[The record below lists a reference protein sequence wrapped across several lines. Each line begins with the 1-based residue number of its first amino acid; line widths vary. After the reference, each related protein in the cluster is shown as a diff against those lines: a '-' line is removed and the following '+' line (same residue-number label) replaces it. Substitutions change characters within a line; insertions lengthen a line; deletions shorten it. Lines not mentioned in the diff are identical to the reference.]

1 MSSTKEES
9 ASKKAP
15 WKIKFTNSKKKSKEE
30 SEVSESE
37 EEEKVKQI
45 KDKKRK
51 TGQASD
57 PLAIV
62 NCTACARQ
70 INPARDSVLRK
81 HPDLSVLICKKCW
94 SFYHSGEVTKDEDG
108 LDEQCRWCGEGGKLI
123 GCDYCHNVFCKSC
136 ILRNFGRAELS
147 VILDDSD
154 DNAKWKCYVCDKDKL
169 NPLVNHCDELF
180 KKVAEDRKSRE
191 AAAATR
197 DPKKSNGVEK
207 RSTSANNGNELEFKI
222 NPSDLTETVTRL
234 NLTTGCFQS
243 VLNAVSLNLKHENE
257 DSEASSSSVDMETKL
272 RSAKTL
278 TKGLKSYLKSLNE
291 IIKPQNKSHSQSK
304 KKKSSKIKPLK
315 VNLSDLS
322 DYSDVSSDS
331 SKCKNQKNLKS
342 AVSKLT
348 VKSCKPNP
356 SLLSS
361 DEASNTIKNNKEP
374 KIAAGNDVS
383 DDDVSSINQISITS
397 SDDDKSLFKT
407 NVEPL
412 IKKTSISSI
421 DKRISDDG
429 KLSNGNG
436 TSICDNISDDESLL
450 KSKTSSDCDEPSI
463 KKKSKSSI
471 DDKVFDDEE
480 PSVKKEST
488 SNPDSVKKYKTDM
501 SQKCSNEETFGEDT
515 ETDIKHSEKKS
526 RKKSVHKKLTYKKKE
541 GRDSCLDENND
552 KNSDMKI
559 YLKTQE
565 SNDDDDDGD
574 DDDDDDIKMGG
585 DAKER
590 KRKRGKDDSSDFS
603 VKMSKKKQKSKDMEK
618 ADNNE
623 NQEQESIFEGGENL
637 ECNLEEIT
645 EKIPTEDLFPG
656 KKKDFYISDISSDD
670 EKSVTENSKLNP
682 HKNVHAL
689 SENDNENKAAQLD
702 LLKELEDELCFEK
715 DKTSDCASETD
726 VKGGD
731 ISLFDEGVDVDA
743 SSDDSDME
751 NYFQEEI
758 KNDDDTDSSLTDA
771 KNKTE
776 KSRPDK
782 KLKSKSTEKLKGKKV
797 EKFKTKKT
805 VEREEIKAETSKDY
819 NGYYNDD
826 DISSSDLI
834 MSSSSGDD
842 FIPEKSRKRVRVTK
856 KVKAGNKS
864 MTNCGSES
872 ESDSDFDYKKS
883 KRDLRKDLKAEK
895 ESKKKVKERRKAKKE
910 ADDDDSDSD
919 KSQKDKKG
927 NGKKKTAESDS
938 EESQSSKKGM
948 KNGKDAKKS
957 KKKGD
962 KSESE
967 DSDLTENGKKSAR
980 NVRDKKK
987 SDSDDS
993 DDLGKEIDK
1002 LEKGNETLE
1011 KKAKKK
1017 KNNDNEEEEEKDDKK
1032 KDKCKKENGKKSK
1045 GKSKSKGTGESSSSD
1060 DGKADKDQSDEDSDD
1075 EVTIKK
1081 CLPMPKLEGESQDEN
1096 EQAKKDLLADLD
1108 DDDDGDESSTVD
1120 EDSDDA
1126 PKKKTGKK
1134 NKSKAKTVKEEDC
1147 SDSDFEPVKKKR
1159 VRSSLLDEKI
1169 SESDSDEDKPKNK
1182 RKQKGGSDE
1191 DFDPEDDS
1199 DDSGVIKKKRKKKKK
1214 SSSSE
1219 EENTDTDEDNK
1230 KKKRKRIKRPKNS
1243 SDEGAEEDDDDE
1255 KDSPTKG
1262 GRKKIRKVM
1271 SDKKVTDETKAA
1283 AKAEEERR
1291 RRVAE
1296 LQKKFN
1302 IVTVEDESSLT
1313 KCPITTKLVLE
1324 SDKEGN
1330 PLVEV
1335 VKYLIKKLKP
1345 HQVEAVQ
1352 FMWSCCIESL
1362 KRLKKEEGSGCIL
1375 AHCMGLGKTLSV
1387 VSFIHT
1393 VISASEYTNMH
1404 TCLIVSPLNTVLN
1417 WRNECSMWL
1426 REKDRMDIYELS
1438 SVKDNHARSR
1448 YLREWQ
1454 RDGGILI
1461 IGYEMYRNLTNTGRV
1476 RNKKLRK
1483 VFEET
1488 LVNPGPDLVVCDEGH
1503 ILKNEQSAISQAMN
1517 KIKTKRRIVL
1527 TGTPLQ
1533 NNLNEYH
1540 CMLSFVKPKLLG
1552 TRKEFLNRFVN
1563 PITNGQCSDSTQH
1576 DVRVMKRR
1584 AHVLHEMLAGC
1595 VQRKDYSALT
1605 KFLPPKLEY
1614 VISVRLAPVQMTLY
1628 EKYLETS
1635 GQGVGGTIITRGGRL
1650 FQDYQALSKI
1660 WTHPWVLKLSEIR
1673 QEAKAKYDE
1682 EEEEEDEL
1690 SNDSFIDDS
1699 TSDEGSTST
1708 DDKSDDSIIMKGDSD
1723 SDVPRTRRTRGAVK
1737 KDSKN
1742 KKQKE
1747 EQPSTSKG
1755 KTEEKD
1761 EVVNTWKTRS
1771 RGGGGDNDKL
1781 LPGLNEPET
1790 PGPISN
1796 EWWAEYLKEE
1806 DKYRLE
1812 LSGKLTLLFKILQM
1826 CEEIGDKV
1834 LVFSQSLLSLDI
1846 IEDFLDSIDRKFQE
1860 EAETKTEE
1868 EKVNTFGK
1876 CWTKGADYFRMD
1888 GSTSVSLRQSW
1899 AEHFNNP
1906 ENYRARLFVISTKAG
1921 GLGINLV
1928 GANRA
1933 IIFDASWN
1941 PSHDI
1946 QSIFRVY
1953 RFGQVKP
1960 VYIYRFLAQGTMEE
1974 KIYERQVT
1982 KQSLSQ
1988 RVVDE
1993 HQIERHFTS
2002 SDLQALYAF
2011 TPDRL
2016 DDPNHVEKTPVL
2028 PKDTLL
2034 AELLKNQKEWI
2045 VSYHEHDSLLENKVD
2060 ETLTEEERKS
2070 AWEEY
2075 EVDKDRQPVV
2085 NRAPMMNPMY
2095 SSMMGGA
2102 SYNPQMNS
2110 IQQRAFSAENVS
2122 QVVQLVRSKF
2132 PQLTGDMFQAQV
2144 QNIIMQ
2150 QIIQYQQQQEQEIAA
2165 RQRQEMERLRMIQ
2178 SQVASREK
2186 QYNQANAFGVQP
2198 WAGAGNKLNYTSL
2211 LGQPARP
2218 TMASSNMESI
2228 IRDSLTTKP
2237 TEKTPSKNPP
2247 TVVDLSKS

>member
-1 MSSTKEES
+1 
-9 ASKKAP
+9 
-15 WKIKFTNSKKKSKEE
+15 
-30 SEVSESE
+30 
-37 EEEKVKQI
+37 
-45 KDKKRK
+45 
-51 TGQASD
+51 
-57 PLAIV
+57 
-62 NCTACARQ
+62 
-70 INPARDSVLRK
+70 
-81 HPDLSVLICKKCW
+81 SVLICKKCW

-136 ILRNFGRAELS
+136 ILRNFGRSELS

-154 DNAKWKCYVCDKDKL
+154 DCAKWKCYVCDKDKL
-169 NPLVNHCDELF
+169 KPLVNHCDELF

-191 AAAATR
+191 AAATR
-197 DPKKSNGVEK
+197 DQKKSNGVEK
-207 RSTSANNGNELEFKI
+207 KSTSANN
-222 NPSDLTETVTRL
+222 
-234 NLTTGCFQS
+234 
-243 VLNAVSLNLKHENE
+243 
-257 DSEASSSSVDMETKL
+257 
-272 RSAKTL
+272 
-278 TKGLKSYLKSLNE
+278 
-291 IIKPQNKSHSQSK
+291 
-304 KKKSSKIKPLK
+304 
-315 VNLSDLS
+315 
-322 DYSDVSSDS
+322 
-331 SKCKNQKNLKS
+331 
-342 AVSKLT
+342 
-348 VKSCKPNP
+348 VK
-356 SLLSS
+356 
-361 DEASNTIKNNKEP
+361 
-374 KIAAGNDVS
+374 AG
-383 DDDVSSINQISITS
+383 
-397 SDDDKSLFKT
+397 K
-407 NVEPL
+407 
-412 IKKTSISSI
+412 
-421 DKRISDDG
+421 
-429 KLSNGNG
+429 
-436 TSICDNISDDESLL
+436 
-450 KSKTSSDCDEPSI
+450 KSKT
-463 KKKSKSSI
+463 
-471 DDKVFDDEE
+471 
-480 PSVKKEST
+480 
-488 SNPDSVKKYKTDM
+488 
-501 SQKCSNEETFGEDT
+501 
-515 ETDIKHSEKKS
+515 
-526 RKKSVHKKLTYKKKE
+526 
-541 GRDSCLDENND
+541 
-552 KNSDMKI
+552 NS
-559 YLKTQE
+559 
-565 SNDDDDDGD
+565 
-574 DDDDDDIKMGG
+574 
-585 DAKER
+585 
-590 KRKRGKDDSSDFS
+590 
-603 VKMSKKKQKSKDMEK
+603 
-618 ADNNE
+618 
-623 NQEQESIFEGGENL
+623 
-637 ECNLEEIT
+637 
-645 EKIPTEDLFPG
+645 
-656 KKKDFYISDISSDD
+656 
-670 EKSVTENSKLNP
+670 
-682 HKNVHAL
+682 
-689 SENDNENKAAQLD
+689 
-702 LLKELEDELCFEK
+702 
-715 DKTSDCASETD
+715 
-726 VKGGD
+726 
-731 ISLFDEGVDVDA
+731 
-743 SSDDSDME
+743 
-751 NYFQEEI
+751 
-758 KNDDDTDSSLTDA
+758 
-771 KNKTE
+771 
-776 KSRPDK
+776 
-782 KLKSKSTEKLKGKKV
+782 
-797 EKFKTKKT
+797 
-805 VEREEIKAETSKDY
+805 
-819 NGYYNDD
+819 
-826 DISSSDLI
+826 
-834 MSSSSGDD
+834 
-842 FIPEKSRKRVRVTK
+842 
-856 KVKAGNKS
+856 
-864 MTNCGSES
+864 GSES

-883 KRDLRKDLKAEK
+883 KKDLRKDLQAEK
-895 ESKKKVKERRKAKKE
+895 EAKKNAKERRKAKEE
-910 ADDDDSDSD
+910 ADDDSDSD
-919 KSQKDKKG
+919 KSQKDKR
-927 NGKKKTAESDS
+927 GKKKAAESDS
-938 EESQSSKKGM
+938 EDSQKSRKG
-948 KNGKDAKKS
+948 KENGKDAKQS

-962 KSESE
+962 ESESE
-967 DSDLTENGKKSAR
+967 DSDLTENGKKFAR
-980 NVRDKKK
+980 NGKDKKK
-987 SDSDDS
+987 SDLDDS
-993 DDLGKEIDK
+993 DDLDKEIDR

-1017 KNNDNEEEEEKDDKK
+1017 KKEEEKDDKK
-1032 KDKCKKENGKKSK
+1032 KDKSNKENGKKSK
-1045 GKSKSKGTGESSSSD
+1045 EKSKSKGTDESSSSD
-1060 DGKADKDQSDEDSDD
+1060 DGKADRDQSDEDSDD
-1075 EVTIKK
+1075 EVTIKN
-1081 CLPMPKLEGESQDEN
+1081 CLPIPKLEESQDEN
-1096 EQAKKDLLADLD
+1096 EQAKKDILADLD
-1108 DDDDGDESSTVD
+1108 DDDDESSSVD
-1120 EDSDDA
+1120 EDSDDV
-1126 PKKKTGKK
+1126 PKKKSGKN
-1134 NKSKAKTVKEEDC
+1134 NKSKAKAVKAEDC

-1169 SESDSDEDKPKNK
+1169 FESDSDEDKPKKK
-1182 RKQKGGSDE
+1182 RKQKGGSDD
-1191 DFDPEDDS
+1191 DFDPGDDS
-1199 DDSGVIKKKRKKKKK
+1199 DDSGVIKKKKKKKK

-1243 SDEGAEEDDDDE
+1243 SDEEAEEDDDDE

-1283 AKAEEERR
+1283 AKAEEDRR
-1291 RRVAE
+1291 KRVSE

-1302 IVTVEDESSLT
+1302 IVTIEDESSLT

-1324 SDKEGN
+1324 SDKDGN

-1345 HQVEAVQ
+1345 HQVEAIQ

-1387 VSFIHT
+1387 VSFVHT
-1393 VISASEYTNMH
+1393 VLSASEYTNMH

-1673 QEAKAKYDE
+1673 QEAKAKYDDE
-1682 EEEEEDEL
+1682 EDEEDEL

-1699 TSDEGSTST
+1699 TSDEGSMST

-1723 SDVPRTRRTRGAVK
+1723 SDAPRTRRTRGAAK

-1742 KKQKE
+1742 KKAKE

-1771 RGGGGDNDKL
+1771 RGGGGDNDRL
-1781 LPGLNEPET
+1781 LPGLNEPDT

-1860 EAETKTEE
+1860 EAENKTEE

-2034 AELLKNQKEWI
+2034 AELLKNQKDWI
-2045 VSYHEHDSLLENKVD
+2045 VFYHEHDSLLENKVD
-2060 ETLTEEERKS
+2060 ESLTEEERKS

-2095 SSMMGGA
+2095 NNMMGGA

-2186 QYNQANAFGVQP
+2186 QYNQANAFGGQP
-2198 WAGAGNKLNYTSL
+2198 WAGAGNKLNYSSL
-2211 LGQPARP
+2211 LGQPARS
-2218 TMASSNMESI
+2218 TMASSNMENI